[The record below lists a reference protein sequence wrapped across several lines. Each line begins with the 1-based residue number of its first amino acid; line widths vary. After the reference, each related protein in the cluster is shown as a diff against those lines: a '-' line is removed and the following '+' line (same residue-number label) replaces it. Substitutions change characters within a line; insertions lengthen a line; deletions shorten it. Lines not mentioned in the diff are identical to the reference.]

1 MGHPWLRLRTGLII
15 WSSIGRVLSGD
26 MWLKNLRP
34 TIFWFGTTNEEMAF
48 QIGTSKTFPSNLSS
62 RTWRL
67 SLTHWAWT
75 VFLFWGFP
83 RAGRSP
89 SLTPCVIPREC
100 LSLFSMALTPE
111 GGPNAEHLR

>member
-1 MGHPWLRLRTGLII
+1 MGHPWLRLRIGLTI
-15 WSSIGRVLSGD
+15 WNLIGRVLSGD
-26 MWLKNLRP
+26 MWLKNLRA
-34 TIFWFGTTNEEMAF
+34 TIFWFGMTNEEMAF
-48 QIGTSKTFPSNLSS
+48 QIGTLKTSRSKPLS

-67 SLTHWAWT
+67 SSTRWAWS

-83 RAGRSP
+83 REAP
-89 SLTPCVIPREC
+89 SRLLMQFVIPREC